1 MRTRNFLREIG
12 IRPELVWAA
21 EVEIETGIRDCCFI
35 IKTEILYI
43 LRTEIRLIQI
53 WDVMETRNVEHVHF

>member
-53 WDVMETRNVEHVHF
+53 